1 MVHLKMCRTLLMSG
15 VARHPLSVSG
25 GLGLLQMVSE
35 LDPGQCASEDAGP
48 RGVDTG
54 QCASERGGSW
64 DLTSIGERNE
74 TFFYKGVETS
84 P

>member
-35 LDPGQCASEDAGP
+35 LDPGSVLARTLGP
-48 RGVDTG
+48 DGVDTG
-54 QCASERGGSW
+54 
-64 DLTSIGERNE
+64 
-74 TFFYKGVETS
+74 
-84 P
+84 